1 MFLGSMLVLGA
12 GLARAEDA
20 ADDSFHLFVQVVE
33 QRLGDQVDRD
43 ELYRAALD
51 GASSYLDE
59 RFGTVGNRILSKAEY
74 ESAEAWD
81 RGRRVGIGVEFEI
94 VAGQGLLVTDVFSGS
109 AARDVG
115 LVRGDLVVGLDGQ
128 PFTGQP
134 GSVIHQIVA
143 RSPNT
148 THRLD
153 VRRLDGSLR
162 RLTVAQGPYQVDTAS
177 LVAGS
182 DPPEIRIHFFGEGTA
197 KQLRDLIAQLDN
209 PAALVV
215 DVRDNEGGLLSEM
228 VAVSALFLEEGS
240 LVVQRSGADGRASG
254 STTETRPVFGGRL
267 GVVVNAGTR
276 GLAEAFVAS
285 LQDHQRAVIVGTNTA
300 GQATLPTYYPLGGD
314 LVLELQDQFLRSPVG
329 RDWSR
334 RGIEPHQFVES
345 PQLSLPG
352 SQGWVPPDLQ
362 RDAAR
367 KLISA
372 P

>member
-1 MFLGSMLVLGA
+1 MSFGLMLGLGA
-12 GLARAEDA
+12 ALARADDA
-20 ADDSFHLFVQVVE
+20 GDDSFHLFVQVVE

-51 GASSYLDE
+51 GAASYLDD
-59 RFGTVGNRILSKAEY
+59 RFGTVGNRILSRAEY
-74 ESAEAWD
+74 ESADSWD
-81 RGRRVGIGVEFEI
+81 RGHRVGIGVEFEI
-94 VAGQGLLVTDVFSGS
+94 VGGQGLLVTDVFTGS
-109 AARDVG
+109 AAQDAG

-134 GSVIHQIVA
+134 GTVIHQIVA
-143 RSPNT
+143 RSSSP

-153 VRRLDGSLR
+153 VRRRDGLLR
-162 RLTVAQGPYQVDTAS
+162 RVTVAQGPYQVDTAS

-182 DPPEIRIHFFGEGTA
+182 DPPEIRIHFFGQGVA
-197 KQLRDLIAQLDN
+197 GRLREQIAQLGN
-209 PAALVV
+209 PAALVL

-240 LVVQRSGADGRASG
+240 LVVQRAGADGHTSG
-254 STTETRPVFGGRL
+254 ITTEAAPVFGGRL

-276 GLAEAFVAS
+276 GLAEGFVAS
-285 LQDHQRAVIVGTNTA
+285 LQDHQRAIVVGTNTG
-300 GQATLPTYYPLGGD
+300 GQATLPTYYPLGRD
-314 LVLELQDQFLRSPVG
+314 LVLELQDQFLRSPLG

-334 RGIEPHQFVES
+334 RGIEPHQLVES
-345 PQLSLPG
+345 PQLTLPG
-352 SQGWVPPDLQ
+352 GQGWVPPDLQ

-367 KLISA
+367 KLISS

>member
-1 MFLGSMLVLGA
+1 MSLGLMLGLGA
-12 GLARAEDA
+12 TLARAQEA
-20 ADDSFHLFVQVVE
+20 TDDSFHLFVQIVE

-51 GASSYLDE
+51 GAASYLDD
-59 RFGTVGNRILSKAEY
+59 RFGTMGNRILSRAEY
-74 ESAEAWD
+74 ESADAWD
-81 RGRRVGIGVEFEI
+81 QGRRVGIGVEFEI
-94 VAGQGLLVTDVFSGS
+94 VAGQGLLVTDVFTGS
-109 AARDVG
+109 AARDAG

-134 GSVIHQIVA
+134 AMVIHQIVA
-143 RSPNT
+143 RSSGA

-153 VRRLDGSLR
+153 VRRMDGSLR
-162 RLTVAQGPYQVDTAS
+162 RVAVVQGPYQVDTAT

-182 DPPEIRIHFFGEGTA
+182 DPPEIRIHFFGEGAA
-197 KQLRDLIAQLDN
+197 KQMRALIAQLGN
-209 PAALVV
+209 PAALVL
-215 DVRDNEGGLLSEM
+215 DVRDNEGGLLPEM
-228 VAVSALFLEEGS
+228 VSVSALFLEEGS
-240 LVVQRSGADGRASG
+240 LVVQRTGTDGRTSA
-254 STTETRPVFGGRL
+254 STTESPPVFGGRL
-267 GVVVNAGTR
+267 GVVVNGGTR
-276 GLAEAFVAS
+276 GLGEAFVAS
-285 LQDHQRAVIVGTNTA
+285 LQDHQRAVVVGTNTG

-314 LVLELQDQFLRSPVG
+314 LVLELQDQFLRSPLG

-334 RGIEPHQFVES
+334 RGIDPHQVVES
-345 PQLSLPG
+345 PQLTLPG